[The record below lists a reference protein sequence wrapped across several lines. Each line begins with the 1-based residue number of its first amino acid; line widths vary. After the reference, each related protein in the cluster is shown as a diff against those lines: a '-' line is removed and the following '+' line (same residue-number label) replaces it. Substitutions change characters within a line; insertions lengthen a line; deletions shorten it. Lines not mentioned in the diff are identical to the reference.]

1 MIQIHKHRSLK
12 DKLFGRN
19 RLSSTDGLSEAVER
33 LVRGE
38 KDFRDVTVEKEG
50 A

>member
-1 MIQIHKHRSLK
+1 M
-12 DKLFGRN
+12 FGRN

-38 KDFRDVTVEKEG
+38 KDFRDLSVDKEG
-50 A
+50 